1 MMNILI
7 TVVIILL
14 ISLKEK
20 EIKTTR
26 LWLLPAI
33 LAYVVFTSIAQTTL
47 TVNSMLLYILCLVI
61 GCGIG
66 ACRAYLEQIIIH
78 PESGKIMSKGSLA
91 SSILLIVVL
100 LLRQLVSSLDVHN
113 TFHVLSSALLILP
126 LGSIAA
132 RRYFLYSKVRRLQ
145 ERGV

>member
-7 TVVIILL
+7 VIVIVLL
-14 ISLKEK
+14 LSLKEK
-20 EIKTTR
+20 EVNTTR

-47 TVNSMLLYILCLVI
+47 TVSSMLLYILFLVI

-66 ACRAYLEQIIIH
+66 ACRAYLERIRIH
-78 PESGKIMSKGSLA
+78 PESGKIMLKGSLA

-100 LLRQLVSSLDVHN
+100 LLRQLVSSLDAHN
-113 TFHVLSSALLILP
+113 TFHILSSALLFLP

-132 RRYFLYSKVRRLQ
+132 RRYFLYTKVRRLQ